1 MLILHKNYIYP
12 RTCGKCVCKNQVF
25 FNYTNDTY
33 RQQPNIKLSS
43 MDVKV
48 SACESLMNDIAR
60 LENWSYLDD
69 LSSSAKLLDNFENSV
84 DHLQTSLSKKLK
96 RESHVENNTSSAS
109 SVISTQKSTNMIH
122 SNSRDSMS
130 TISRMDSG
138 KKTQSFMSW
147 GTKLTKSVER
157 MNAFSLT
164 KT

>member
-1 MLILHKNYIYP
+1 MLISN
-12 RTCGKCVCKNQVF
+12 
-25 FNYTNDTY
+25 

-43 MDVKV
+43 MDIKV

-60 LENWSYLDD
+60 LEKWTYLDD
-69 LSSSAKLLDNFENSV
+69 LSSSTKLLDNFENSV
-84 DHLQTSLSKKLK
+84 DHLKTSLSKKLK
-96 RESHVENNTSSAS
+96 RESHVENNSSAS
-109 SVISTQKSTNMIH
+109 SVVSTQKSTNMIH